1 MNIIEVN
8 EGVKIEYEVSGDK
21 ITFRDELMLN
31 LKNYERDFEVEVD
44 ICQDD
49 EKILLAGLSK
59 YYVAQIIIPP
69 REYEDEEK
77 TTPVP
82 FSMDNVT
89 LKLWALE
96 V

>member
-1 MNIIEVN
+1 MKIIEMN
-8 EGVKIEYEVSGDK
+8 EGPKIDYQVEDTK

-31 LKNYERDFEVEVD
+31 LKNYERDFDVEID

-49 EKILLAGLSK
+49 NKILLAGPSK
-59 YYVAQIIIPP
+59 YYVAQIFIPA
-69 REYEDEEK
+69 RQYEDPEK
-77 TTPVP
+77 TKPVP

-89 LKLWALE
+89 LKLWKLE

>member
-8 EGVKIEYEVSGDK
+8 EGAKIEYEVNGDK

-49 EKILLAGLSK
+49 EEILLAGLSK

-77 TTPVP
+77 TTPVL
-82 FSMDNVT
+82 FNMDNVT